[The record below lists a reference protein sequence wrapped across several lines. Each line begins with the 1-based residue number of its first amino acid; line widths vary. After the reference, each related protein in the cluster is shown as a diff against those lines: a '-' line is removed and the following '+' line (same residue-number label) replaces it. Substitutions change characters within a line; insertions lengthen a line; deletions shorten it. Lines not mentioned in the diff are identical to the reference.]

1 MIEIRKKLKVKP
13 GVYQIQA
20 KGRLELPFEA
30 RVKSRSKVTLVGGE
44 EVALHLPRGEVLRG
58 GDMLV
63 ASDGRVI
70 EVHATAEKVLDIT
83 CDSAIALAKAAY
95 HLGNRHVAVQVG
107 DGWLRIAADHVLEN
121 MLIGLGAKVIG
132 LQAAFEPEPG
142 AYSGDGHAHDAQ
154 GGTIHEYGEAA
165 DEDGHVHGPDCG
177 HDHGHAQND
186 KHEHDH
192 GHEHQHDHGHDHK
205 KVIAV
210 VKKHAQNHDHNHGH
224 DHKPEH
230 DHKHEHGHD
239 DEPELDHKQEHGHD
253 HENEHAHDEP
263 HSHGKKHKHH

>member
-83 CDSAIALAKAAY
+83 CDSAIALAKAGY
-95 HLGNRHVAVQVG
+95 VSRRTTF
-107 DGWLRIAADHVLEN
+107 WRI
-121 MLIGLGAKVIG
+121 
-132 LQAAFEPEPG
+132 
-142 AYSGDGHAHDAQ
+142 
-154 GGTIHEYGEAA
+154 
-165 DEDGHVHGPDCG
+165 C
-177 HDHGHAQND
+177 
-186 KHEHDH
+186 
-192 GHEHQHDHGHDHK
+192 
-205 KVIAV
+205 
-210 VKKHAQNHDHNHGH
+210 
-224 DHKPEH
+224 
-230 DHKHEHGHD
+230 
-239 DEPELDHKQEHGHD
+239 
-253 HENEHAHDEP
+253 
-263 HSHGKKHKHH
+263 

>member
-132 LQAAFEPEPG
+132 IQAAFEPEPG

-253 HENEHAHDEP
+253 HEKEHAHDEP

>member
-132 LQAAFEPEPG
+132 IQAAFEPEPG

-192 GHEHQHDHGHDHK
+192 GHEHKHDHGHDHK
-205 KVIAV
+205 KVIAIV
-210 VKKHAQNHDHNHGH
+210 QKHAQNHDHNHGH

-253 HENEHAHDEP
+253 HEKEHAHDEP

>member
-253 HENEHAHDEP
+253 HEKEHAHDEP

>member
-107 DGWLRIAADHVLEN
+107 EGWLRIAADHVLEN

-253 HENEHAHDEP
+253 HEKEHAHYEP

>member
-132 LQAAFEPEPG
+132 IQAAFEPEPG

-192 GHEHQHDHGHDHK
+192 GHEHKHDHGHDHK
-205 KVIAV
+205 KVIAIV
-210 VKKHAQNHDHNHGH
+210 QKHAQNHDHNHGH

-253 HENEHAHDEP
+253 HEKEHAHDEP
-263 HSHGKKHKHH
+263 NSHGKKNKHH

>member
-107 DGWLRIAADHVLEN
+107 EGWLRIAADHVLEN

-239 DEPELDHKQEHGHD
+239 DEPELDHKQEHGHH
-253 HENEHAHDEP
+253 HEKEHAHDEP

>member
-107 DGWLRIAADHVLEN
+107 EGWLRIAADHVLEN

-205 KVIAV
+205 KVIAIV
-210 VKKHAQNHDHNHGH
+210 QKHAQNHDHNHGH

-253 HENEHAHDEP
+253 HEKEHAHDEP

>member
-107 DGWLRIAADHVLEN
+107 EGWLRIAADHVLEN

-192 GHEHQHDHGHDHK
+192 GHEHKHDHGHDHK

-253 HENEHAHDEP
+253 HEKEHAHDEP

>member
-132 LQAAFEPEPG
+132 IQAAFEPEPG

-192 GHEHQHDHGHDHK
+192 GHEHKHDHGHDHK
-205 KVIAV
+205 KVIAIV
-210 VKKHAQNHDHNHGH
+210 QKHAQNHDHNHGH

-253 HENEHAHDEP
+253 HEKEHAHDEP
-263 HSHGKKHKHH
+263 HSHGKKNKHH

>member
-107 DGWLRIAADHVLEN
+107 EGWLRIAADHVLEN

-253 HENEHAHDEP
+253 HEKEHAHDEP
-263 HSHGKKHKHH
+263 HSHGKKPKHH

>member
-107 DGWLRIAADHVLEN
+107 EGWLRIAADHVLEK

-205 KVIAV
+205 KVIAIV
-210 VKKHAQNHDHNHGH
+210 QKHAQNHDHNHGH

-253 HENEHAHDEP
+253 HEKEHAHDEP
-263 HSHGKKHKHH
+263 HSHGKKNKHH

>member
-107 DGWLRIAADHVLEN
+107 EGWLRIAADHVLEN

-192 GHEHQHDHGHDHK
+192 GHEHKHDHGHDHK
-205 KVIAV
+205 KVIAIV
-210 VKKHAQNHDHNHGH
+210 QKHAQNHDHNHGH

-253 HENEHAHDEP
+253 HEKEHAHDEP

>member
-13 GVYQIQA
+13 GAYQIQA

-30 RVKSRSKVTLVGGE
+30 RAKSRSKVTLVGGE

-70 EVHATAEKVLDIT
+70 EVHATPEKVLHIT
-83 CDSAIALAKAAY
+83 CDSTIALAKAAY

-107 DGWLRIAADHVLEN
+107 EGWLRIVEDHVLED

-132 LQAAFEPEPG
+132 VQAAFEPEPG
-142 AYSGDGHAHDAQ
+142 AYSGDGHAHDGQ

-165 DEDGHVHGPDCG
+165 DEDGHMHGPDCG

-192 GHEHQHDHGHDHK
+192 GDDHGHDHE
-205 KVIAV
+205 
-210 VKKHAQNHDHNHGH
+210 KKHSHDEVHGH
-224 DHKPEH
+224 D
-230 DHKHEHGHD
+230 
-239 DEPELDHKQEHGHD
+239 
-253 HENEHAHDEP
+253 
-263 HSHGKKHKHH
+263 KKHKHH

>member
-107 DGWLRIAADHVLEN
+107 EGWLRIAADHVLEN

-253 HENEHAHDEP
+253 HEKEHAHDEP

>member
-107 DGWLRIAADHVLEN
+107 EGWLRIAADHVLEN

-132 LQAAFEPEPG
+132 IQAAFEPEPG

-253 HENEHAHDEP
+253 HEKEHAHDEP